1 MTMHDT
7 IGVDISK
14 PTLDAF
20 QLSSGEHRQFS
31 NDKAGCAALIR
42 WISKEP
48 VRVVFEPTGP
58 YHRLFEASLVAAGL
72 RAVKVNPRSA
82 RRFAE
87 ATGEL
92 AKTDQIDAAILA
104 RMGAVLDLEGRPAK
118 TETMHDLRE
127 MGVARQA
134 LVKDRIAA
142 TNREQIALN
151 PVVKRQLRARLK
163 QIATQLK
170 EIDTAIATAVD
181 ADPGLVRHREILAS
195 IPGIGAVTAMAIL
208 IEMPELGTLDNKQA
222 ASLAGLAPMT
232 RQSGTWSGRA
242 RIRGGRSSLRRA
254 LYMPALVALRFNPDL
269 KQKYQALKDAGKP
282 SKVAITAIMRKLLVL
297 ANALLRDDRKWN
309 ENTT

>member
-1 MTMHDT
+1 MDDT

-20 QLSSGEHRQFS
+20 RLCTREHRQFP
-31 NDKAGCAALIR
+31 NDRAGCAALIR
-42 WISKEP
+42 WIGASA

-58 YHRLFEASLVAAGL
+58 YHRLFEASLVAAGIE
-72 RAVKVNPRSA
+72 AVKVNPRSS
-82 RRFAE
+82 RCFAE

-92 AKTDQIDAAILA
+92 AKTDRIDAAILA

-118 TETMHDLRE
+118 TETLHDLRE
-127 MGVARQA
+127 LGVARQA

-142 TNREQIALN
+142 TNREQIAVN
-151 PVVKRQLRARLK
+151 PVIKRQLRARLK
-163 QIATQLK
+163 QIGIQLK
-170 EIDTAIATAVD
+170 EIDAAIAALVD
-181 ADPGLVRHREILAS
+181 TDPGLSRRRDVLAS
-195 IPGIGAVTAMAIL
+195 IPGIGTVTAMAIL

-242 RIRGGRSSLRRA
+242 RIRGGRRSLRTA

-309 ENTT
+309 AKAA

>member
-1 MTMHDT
+1 MDDT

-20 QLSSGEHRQFS
+20 RLRMREHRQFP
-31 NDKAGCAALIR
+31 NDRAGCAALIR
-42 WISKEP
+42 WIGASA

-58 YHRLFEASLVAAGL
+58 YHRLFEASLVAAGIE
-72 RAVKVNPRSA
+72 AVKVNPRSS

-92 AKTDQIDAAILA
+92 AKTDRIDAAILA

-118 TETMHDLRE
+118 TETLHDLRE

-142 TNREQIALN
+142 TNREQIAVN
-151 PVVKRQLRARLK
+151 PVIKRQLRARLK
-163 QIATQLK
+163 QIGIQLK
-170 EIDTAIATAVD
+170 EIDAAIATLVG
-181 ADPGLVRHREILAS
+181 ADPGLSRRRDVLAS
-195 IPGIGAVTAMAIL
+195 IPGIGTVTAMSIL

-242 RIRGGRSSLRRA
+242 RIRGGRRSLRTA

-309 ENTT
+309 AKAA

>member
-1 MTMHDT
+1 MDDT

-14 PTLDAF
+14 PTLDVF
-20 QLSSGEHRQFS
+20 WLGKREHRQFP
-31 NDKAGCAALIR
+31 NDRSGCAALIR
-42 WISKEP
+42 WIGASA

-58 YHRLFEASLVAAGL
+58 YHRLFEASLVAADIMT
-72 RAVKVNPRSA
+72 VKVNPRSS

-92 AKTDQIDAAILA
+92 AKTDRIDAAILA

-118 TETMHDLRE
+118 SETLHDLRE
-127 MGVARQA
+127 LGVARQA

-142 TNREQIALN
+142 TNREQIAVN
-151 PVVKRQLRARLK
+151 PVIKRQLRARLK
-163 QIATQLK
+163 QIGLHLK
-170 EIDTAIATAVD
+170 EIDAAIATMVD
-181 ADPGLVRHREILAS
+181 TDPGLSRRRDVLAS
-195 IPGIGAVTAMAIL
+195 IPGIGTVTAMAIL

-242 RIRGGRSSLRRA
+242 RIRGGRRSLRTA

-269 KQKYQALKDAGKP
+269 KQKYQDLKDAGKP

-309 ENTT
+309 AKAA

>member
-1 MTMHDT
+1 MDDT

-20 QLSSGEHRQFS
+20 RLRPREHRQFP
-31 NDKAGCAALIR
+31 NDRAGCAALIR
-42 WISKEP
+42 WIGASAP
-48 VRVVFEPTGP
+48 RVVFEPTGP
-58 YHRLFEASLVAAGL
+58 YHRLFEASLVAAGIE
-72 RAVKVNPRSA
+72 AVKVNPHSS

-92 AKTDQIDAAILA
+92 AKTDRIDAAILA

-118 TETMHDLRE
+118 TETLYDLRE
-127 MGVARQA
+127 LGVARQA

-142 TNREQIALN
+142 TNREQIAVN
-151 PVVKRQLRARLK
+151 PVIKRQLRARLK
-163 QIATQLK
+163 QIAIQLK
-170 EIDTAIATAVD
+170 EIDAAIAALVD
-181 ADPGLVRHREILAS
+181 SDPGLSRRRDVLAS

-232 RQSGTWSGRA
+232 RQAGTWSGRA
-242 RIRGGRSSLRRA
+242 RIRGGRRSLRTA

-269 KQKYQALKDAGKP
+269 KQKYQALKNAGKP
-282 SKVAITAIMRKLLVL
+282 SKVAITAIMRKLLIL

-309 ENTT
+309 AKAA

>member
-1 MTMHDT
+1 MDDT

-20 QLSSGEHRQFS
+20 RLRTREHRQFP
-31 NDKAGCAALIR
+31 NDRAGCAALIR
-42 WISKEP
+42 WIGASA
-48 VRVVFEPTGP
+48 VRVIFEPTGP
-58 YHRLFEASLVAAGL
+58 YHRIFEASLVAAGIE
-72 RAVKVNPRSA
+72 AVKVNPRSS

-92 AKTDQIDAAILA
+92 AKTDRIDAAILA

-118 TETMHDLRE
+118 SESLHDLRE
-127 MGVARQA
+127 LGVARQA

-142 TNREQIALN
+142 TNREQIAVN
-151 PVVKRQLRARLK
+151 PVIKRQLRARLK
-163 QIATQLK
+163 QIGIQLK
-170 EIDTAIATAVD
+170 EIDAAIATLVD
-181 ADPGLVRHREILAS
+181 TDPGLSRRRDVLAS
-195 IPGIGAVTAMAIL
+195 IPGIGTITAMAIL

-242 RIRGGRSSLRRA
+242 RIRGGRRSLRTA

-309 ENTT
+309 AKAA

>member
-1 MTMHDT
+1 MDDT

-14 PTLDAF
+14 PTLDVF
-20 QLSSGEHRQFS
+20 RLRTREHRQFS
-31 NDKAGCAALIR
+31 NDRVGCAALIR
-42 WISKEP
+42 WIGASA

-58 YHRLFEASLVAAGL
+58 NHRLFEASLVAAGIE
-72 RAVKVNPRSA
+72 AVKVNPRSS

-92 AKTDQIDAAILA
+92 AKTDRIDAAILA

-118 TETMHDLRE
+118 TETLHDLRE
-127 MGVARQA
+127 LGVARQA

-142 TNREQIALN
+142 TNREQIAVN
-151 PVVKRQLRARLK
+151 PTIKRQLRARLK
-163 QIATQLK
+163 QIGLQLK
-170 EIDTAIATAVD
+170 EIDAAISTLVD
-181 ADPGLVRHREILAS
+181 TDPGLSRRRDVLAS
-195 IPGIGAVTAMAIL
+195 IPGIGTVTAMAIL

-242 RIRGGRSSLRRA
+242 RIRGGRRSLRTA

-309 ENTT
+309 AKAT

>member
-1 MTMHDT
+1 MNDT

-20 QLSSGEHRQFS
+20 RLRTREHRQFP
-31 NDKAGCAALIR
+31 NDRAGCAALIR
-42 WISKEP
+42 WIGAST

-58 YHRLFEASLVAAGL
+58 YHRLFEASLVAAGIE
-72 RAVKVNPRSA
+72 AVKVNPRSS

-92 AKTDQIDAAILA
+92 AKTDRIDAAILA

-118 TETMHDLRE
+118 TETLHDLRE
-127 MGVARQA
+127 LGVARQA

-142 TNREQIALN
+142 SNREQIAVN
-151 PVVKRQLRARLK
+151 PVIKRQLRARLK
-163 QIATQLK
+163 QIGIQLK
-170 EIDTAIATAVD
+170 EIDAAIATLVD
-181 ADPGLVRHREILAS
+181 TDPGLSRRRDVLAS
-195 IPGIGAVTAMAIL
+195 IPGIGTITAMAIL

-242 RIRGGRSSLRRA
+242 RIRGGRRSLRTA

-309 ENTT
+309 TKAA

>member
-1 MTMHDT
+1 MDDT

-20 QLSSGEHRQFS
+20 RLRTREHRQFP
-31 NDKAGCAALIR
+31 NDRAGCAALIR
-42 WISKEP
+42 WIGEEP
-48 VRVVFEPTGP
+48 ARVIFEPTGP
-58 YHRLFEASLVAAGL
+58 YHRLFEASLVAAGIE
-72 RAVKVNPRSA
+72 AVKVNPRSS

-87 ATGEL
+87 ATGQL

-118 TETMHDLRE
+118 TETLHDLRE
-127 MGVARQA
+127 LGVARQA

-142 TNREQIALN
+142 TNREQIAVN
-151 PVVKRQLRARLK
+151 PVIKRQLRARLK
-163 QIATQLK
+163 QIGLQLK
-170 EIDTAIATAVD
+170 EIDAAIATLVD
-181 ADPGLVRHREILAS
+181 TDPGLSRRRDVLAS
-195 IPGIGAVTAMAIL
+195 IPGIGTVTAMAIL

-232 RQSGTWSGRA
+232 RQSGAWSGRA
-242 RIRGGRSSLRRA
+242 RIRGGRRSLRTA

-269 KQKYQALKDAGKP
+269 KQKYQAMKDAGKP

-297 ANALLRDDRKWN
+297 ANALLREDRKWN
-309 ENTT
+309 AKAA

>member
-1 MTMHDT
+1 MNDT

-20 QLSSGEHRQFS
+20 RLGTREHRQFP
-31 NDKAGCAALIR
+31 NDRPGCAALIR
-42 WISKEP
+42 WIGASA

-58 YHRLFEASLVAAGL
+58 YHRLFEASLVAAGIE
-72 RAVKVNPRSA
+72 AVKVNPRSS

-92 AKTDQIDAAILA
+92 AKTDRIDAAILA
-104 RMGAVLDLEGRPAK
+104 RMGAILDLEGRPAK
-118 TETMHDLRE
+118 TETLHDLRE
-127 MGVARQA
+127 LGVARQA

-142 TNREQIALN
+142 TNREQIAVN
-151 PVVKRQLRARLK
+151 PVIKRQLRARLK
-163 QIATQLK
+163 QIAIQLK
-170 EIDTAIATAVD
+170 EIDAAIATLVD
-181 ADPGLVRHREILAS
+181 TDPGLSRRRDVLAS
-195 IPGIGAVTAMAIL
+195 IPGIGTVTAMAIL

-242 RIRGGRSSLRRA
+242 RIRGGRRSLRTA

-282 SKVAITAIMRKLLVL
+282 SKVAITAIMRKLLIL

-309 ENTT
+309 AKAA

>member
-1 MTMHDT
+1 MDDT

-20 QLSSGEHRQFS
+20 RLRTREHRQFP
-31 NDKAGCAALIR
+31 NDRAGCAALIR
-42 WISKEP
+42 WIGASA
-48 VRVVFEPTGP
+48 VRVIFEPTGP
-58 YHRLFEASLVAAGL
+58 YHRIFEASLVAAGIE
-72 RAVKVNPRSA
+72 AVKVNPRSS

-92 AKTDQIDAAILA
+92 AKTDRIDAAILA

-118 TETMHDLRE
+118 SESLHDLRE
-127 MGVARQA
+127 LGVARQA

-142 TNREQIALN
+142 TNREQIAVN
-151 PVVKRQLRARLK
+151 PVIKRQLRARLK
-163 QIATQLK
+163 QIGIQLK
-170 EIDTAIATAVD
+170 EIDAAIATLVD
-181 ADPGLVRHREILAS
+181 TDPGLSRRRDVLAS
-195 IPGIGAVTAMAIL
+195 IPGIGTITAMAIL

-242 RIRGGRSSLRRA
+242 RIRGGRRSLRTA

-309 ENTT
+309 TKAA